1 MVNLLELQ
9 GQMEQCRA
17 IIDSLEKK
25 LSTLSSSW
33 WASDQL
39 YSWIVAG
46 EINDIQSEI
55 ERENLRMENL
65 KVIYSQYLDVGM
77 EEGMRR

>member
-1 MVNLLELQ
+1 MVSLLELQ

-33 WASDQL
+33 WTTDPL
-39 YSWIVAG
+39 YSWAAAC
-46 EINDIQSEI
+46 EISDIQKEI
-55 ERENLRMENL
+55 QAEYLRMENL
-65 KVIYSQYLDVGM
+65 KAIYSQQLNVGM